1 MIDPLFQAKVVCVCC
16 EHTFLSSRVR
26 PSFKKAIRT
35 DSDFCSHYKDE
46 VNPDF
51 YVVRVCP
58 YCGFASTENALQQ
71 LTPRQKEMYMNR
83 IGKSWVHRD
92 YGGKRTWEQALD
104 CYKLALLCAQTV
116 GDKDRVIAG
125 LLHHIAWMYR
135 LRDNKEQETRFLR
148 YALEAYIRVYEL
160 EGVNINNA
168 RLMYLI
174 GELHRRL
181 DEPYE
186 AVKWFARVVNDKRIM
201 DAGMI
206 KASREAWQNLREEMV
221 EKKMEL
227 PDEVELL

>member
-1 MIDPLFQAKVVCVCC
+1 MIDPLFQVKVQCPCC
-16 EHTFLSSRVR
+16 ENTFASSRVR
-26 PSFKKAIRT
+26 PSFRKATRT
-35 DSDFCSHYKDE
+35 DSDFCSHYRDE

-58 YCGFASTENALQQ
+58 KCGYASTENSLQE

-92 YGGKRTWEQALD
+92 YGGKRTWEEALD

-135 LRDNKEQETRFLR
+135 LRDNQEQERRFLR

-174 GELHRRL
+174 GELYRRL

-206 KASREAWQNLREEMV
+206 KASREAWQNLRQEMM

>member
-1 MIDPLFQAKVVCVCC
+1 MIDPLFQVKVQCPCC
-16 EHTFLSSRVR
+16 ENTFSSSRVR
-26 PSFKKAIRT
+26 PSFRKVTRT
-35 DSDFCSHYKDE
+35 DSDFCSHYRDE

-58 YCGFASTENALQQ
+58 NCGYASTENSLQE
-71 LTPRQKEMYMNR
+71 LTPRQKELYKNR
-83 IGKSWVHRD
+83 IGKSWVRRD
-92 YGGKRTWEQALD
+92 YGGQRTWEEALD

-135 LRDNKEQETRFLR
+135 LRDNQEQERRFLR

-160 EGVNINNA
+160 EGVNIDNA

-174 GELHRRL
+174 GELYRRL

-186 AVKWFARVVNDKRIM
+186 AVRWFSRVVNDKRIM

-206 KASREAWQNLREEMV
+206 KASREAWQNIRQEML

>member
-1 MIDPLFQAKVVCVCC
+1 MIDPLFQVKVQCPCC
-16 EHTFLSSRVR
+16 ENTFSSSRVR
-26 PSFKKAIRT
+26 PSFRKATRT
-35 DSDFCSHYKDE
+35 DSDFCSHYRDE

-58 YCGFASTENALQQ
+58 NCGYASTENSLQE
-71 LTPRQKEMYMNR
+71 LAPKQKELYKNR
-83 IGKSWVHRD
+83 IGKSWVRRD
-92 YGGKRTWEQALD
+92 YGGQRTWEEALD

-135 LRDNKEQETRFLR
+135 LRDNQEQERRFLR

-206 KASREAWQNLREEMV
+206 KASREAWQSLREEML